1 MRRHS
6 VRAYGAASALRSQR
20 DQDADIFDTVSGRL
34 ASIRD
39 GNGASRTRA
48 IADNRLLWNTVV
60 TTCLDPRNPQERGLK
75 ASLVSVG
82 KAVLRE
88 MEKPEPDFEFLLQV
102 NGNIAAGLRGQK
114 PAGLD

>member
-1 MRRHS
+1 
-6 VRAYGAASALRSQR
+6 
-20 DQDADIFDTVSGRL
+20 
-34 ASIRD
+34 
-39 GNGASRTRA
+39 
-48 IADNRLLWNTVV
+48 
-60 TTCLDPRNPQERGLK
+60 
-75 ASLVSVG
+75 VSVG